1 MDKFIPVNEPDI
13 PNLSR
18 QYINEALDTGWIS
31 SAGKFLEQ
39 FEKEFA
45 KYIGTKY
52 AVAVTSGTAALHLA
66 LLALKI
72 GPGDEVIVPAFTMGA
87 TWLTVIYVGAKPV
100 FVDCEPETYNIDPQL
115 IEAKITKRTK
125 AIVPVDYAGRPD
137 ALSEFHTLAK
147 KRRLVF
153 IEDAAQALG
162 ATYRGRPVGTQADM
176 TMFSFHPVKSI
187 TTGEGGV
194 IVTDNED
201 YARAMRLF
209 RSHGISKDAT
219 TFARKNHGAWYQ
231 EMQALGFNYR
241 MPEMSAALGESQL
254 KRLDTFITKRR
265 AAAKRYDK
273 LFKNVPG
280 LILPPPERIHEKS
293 AWHLYPVR
301 LAPRIAHKRD
311 EVFAKLR
318 EAGIGVQ
325 VHHVPVHLHVFYEKL
340 GYKKGLCP
348 NAEAFV
354 ASEIS
359 IPLFPNIT
367 LKQQQFIANTLKRIL
382 APT

>member
-125 AIVPVDYAGRPD
+125 ALMPVHIYGHPAEMDQIRKVARKYK
-137 ALSEFHTLAK
+137 LH
-147 KRRLVF
+147 V
-153 IEDAAQALG
+153 IEDAAEAHG
-162 ATYRGRPVGTQADM
+162 AEYKNKKCGAIGDIGC
-176 TMFSFHPVKSI
+176 FSFYGNKIV
-187 TTGEGGV
+187 TCGEGGMLTTNNKKLADRARSYKNFCFSLKKRF
-194 IVTDNED
+194 IHED
-201 YARAMRLF
+201 V
-209 RSHGISKDAT
+209 
-219 TFARKNHGAWYQ
+219 
-231 EMQALGFNYR
+231 GFNYR
-241 MPEMSAALGESQL
+241 MTNMQAAFGLGSLQSIDKYL
-254 KRLDTFITKRR
+254 KHK
-265 AAAKRYDK
+265 AHMAKLYEK
-273 LFKNVPG
+273 YLHNVPG
-280 LILPPPERIHEKS
+280 IVLPKTKKNATNVYWMYAILVEARQFGIDKDELRARLKDKGIDTRDFFYPPEQQPVLKKYLRKADKFPNTGYI
-293 AWHLYPVR
+293 AQRGLYLPSG
-301 LAPRIAHKRD
+301 LTIADKQIKTVCD
-311 EVFAKLR
+311 A
-318 EAGIGVQ
+318 I
-325 VHHVPVHLHVFYEKL
+325 
-340 GYKKGLCP
+340 
-348 NAEAFV
+348 
-354 ASEIS
+354 IS
-359 IPLFPNIT
+359 IHN
-367 LKQQQFIANTLKRIL
+367 KSNKKHGSN
-382 APT
+382 